1 MLAWT
6 RTSRL
11 AVAHVVPSTVTVHLN
26 STDDMNDKVQKL
38 IAAMDEKLWLRM
50 LVLLL
55 PGLILGK
62 LAGQFP
68 GLILGVVGTVSLV
81 VGMTAFLLWPRI
93 RSLLL
98 GIEESNEEAGDDV
111 LLEGDRPTE
120 TPSVEA
126 PAGEETAK
134 LMAGLLELFGGSGA
148 QMLDAIQMEL
158 DVNSRLSYAEAVE
171 MAHRRKQIQ
180 KARS

>member
-1 MLAWT
+1 
-6 RTSRL
+6 
-11 AVAHVVPSTVTVHLN
+11 
-26 STDDMNDKVQKL
+26 MNDKAQKL

-55 PGLILGK
+55 PGLVLGK

-68 GLILGVVGTVSLV
+68 GAILGVAGTVSLV
-81 VGMTAFLLWPRI
+81 VGMAAFLLWPRL

-98 GIEESNEEAGDDV
+98 GRAEIGEEADDDV
-111 LLEGDRPTE
+111 LLEGQQGTE
-120 TPSVEA
+120 
-126 PAGEETAK
+126 PAGVEPLAGKETAK
-134 LMAGLLELFGGSGA
+134 LMAELLELFGGSGA
-148 QMLDAIQMEL
+148 QMIDAIQMEL

-180 KARS
+180 SARS